1 MCKVLKIS
9 RSSYYKYLNKKPS
22 NRELENKKIE
32 KEIIN
37 IHKVSKN
44 RYGAPKINKSLKAL
58 GITIS
63 LKRTQRLMKKLGI
76 KSIII
81 KKFRPSLSKRRIIE
95 QENVLKRNFEA
106 TTINEKWVTDITYI
120 NTIKDGWCYLAS
132 VMDLYSRKIIGY
144 SMSKFIDTS
153 LALQAVKNAVR
164 LQKPTKALIL
174 HSDLGCQYTSSAFK
188 EYIDSTKLITHSFSS
203 KGCPYDNACI
213 ESFHAYSKKEE
224 VHLVKYFDFD
234 TARLA
239 IFEYIEAWYNRK
251 RIHSSIG
258 YISPQKCEDLA
269 RKIA

>member
-1 MCKVLKIS
+1 MCKVLKVS

-22 NRELENKKIE
+22 NRELENTKIE

-37 IHKVSKN
+37 IHKASKN
-44 RYGAPKINKSLKAL
+44 RYGAFKINESLKTL

-63 LKRTQRLMKKLGI
+63 LKRTQRLMRKLGI

-81 KKFRPSLSKRRIIE
+81 KKYRPTSKSKIKE
-95 QENVLKRNFEA
+95 QENVLKRDFNA
-106 TTINEKWVTDITYI
+106 TIINEKWVTDITYI
-120 NTIKDGWCYLAS
+120 HTIKDGWCYLAS

-144 SMSKFIDTS
+144 AMSKSIDTT
-153 LALQAVKNAVR
+153 LALQAVKNAIK
-164 LQKPTKALIL
+164 LQKPIKPLIL

-188 EYIDSTKLITHSFSS
+188 EYISSTKIITHSFSG

-213 ESFHAYSKKEE
+213 ESFHASLKKEE
-224 VHLVKYFDFD
+224 VHLVKYFDYD

-258 YISPQKCEDLA
+258 YLTPQKCEDLA
-269 RKIA
+269 RKTA